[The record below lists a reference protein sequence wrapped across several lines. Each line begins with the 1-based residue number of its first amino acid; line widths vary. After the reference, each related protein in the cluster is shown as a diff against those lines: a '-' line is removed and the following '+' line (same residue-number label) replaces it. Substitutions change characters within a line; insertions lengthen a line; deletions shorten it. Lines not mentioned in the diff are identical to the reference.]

1 MQMYHMLPTMLL
13 EEKETVLERVA
24 DSITTWQRN
33 LIALLPTRK
42 LTLEVFETRQAS
54 LASSELE
61 YETAFTIGAVEL
73 SYWEH
78 QAGL

>member
-1 MQMYHMLPTMLL
+1 MQMYHILPTMQLVG
-13 EEKETVLERVA
+13 KDKVLERVA
-24 DSITTWQRN
+24 HSMMAWQHN

-42 LTLEVFETRQAS
+42 LTLEVFETQQAS
-54 LASSELE
+54 SASSALE